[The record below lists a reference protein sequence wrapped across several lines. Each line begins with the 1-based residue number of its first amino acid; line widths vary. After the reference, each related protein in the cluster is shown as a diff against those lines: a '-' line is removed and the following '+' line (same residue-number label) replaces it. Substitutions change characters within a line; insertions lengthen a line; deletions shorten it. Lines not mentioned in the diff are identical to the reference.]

1 MTLRAALN
9 TTLADFNEGHLAT
22 FAHSLDP
29 TWIEQAL
36 GTTGTVSVR
45 RRKLPADRVVWLV
58 LGMALLRDRSIQAV
72 CDHLHLVL
80 PGAGTIAATSIT
92 QARDRLGAS
101 PFERLFDLLAE
112 QEASRRTGPEVWRGL
127 HLFGLDGTILPVP
140 DSPENR
146 RHFGSPSSG
155 TRGEGAYPQCRLV
168 ALMHLGSHLLRA
180 VRLGTYQ
187 QSELSLADELLPVL
201 PEQSLLIMDRG
212 FACWRRL
219 FEFGQHPG
227 RFWLLRG
234 KKNLTWQVIRAHR
247 TTDLEV
253 DVSFSPPA
261 RKINPD
267 LPANMRVRVI
277 FYRRPGFSKQYLITS
292 LLDSTQYPA
301 RELVKLYH
309 QRWELELGFDELKT
323 HTLEREE
330 ALRSRSP
337 ERVRQELY
345 GLLIVYNLVR
355 LEMAKVAQRLEVS
368 PLRVSYRLALLLM
381 RNFWLSAW
389 LVAAGHVP
397 QHLEQLT
404 EDLELLLL
412 PERRRRHQPRVV
424 KVKMSNYRKKL
435 RASPP

>member
-1 MTLRAALN
+1 NFVTG
-9 TTLADFNEGHLAT
+9 TTRSGFTQLWGTPAPGLSCWKRRSLAT
-22 FAHSLDP
+22 
-29 TWIEQAL
+29 
-36 GTTGTVSVR
+36 
-45 RRKLPADRVVWLV
+45 
-58 LGMALLRDRSIQAV
+58 LLEGFPGAV
-72 CDHLHLVL
+72 PCDHLHLVL
-80 PGAGTIAATSIT
+80 PDTGSIKSTSVT
-92 QARDRLGAS
+92 EARDRLGVA
-101 PFERLFDLLAE
+101 PLQRLFELLAE
-112 QEASRRTGPEVWRGL
+112 HEAVRRSPAEVWRGL
-127 HLFGLDGTILPVP
+127 QLFGLDGTIFPVP

-146 RHFGSPSSG
+146 RFFGSPSSG

-187 QSELSLADELLPVL
+187 QSELSLADELFPVL

-219 FEFGQHPG
+219 FEFSQHPG

-234 KKNLTWQVIRAHR
+234 KKNLTWQVVHTHRAS
-247 TTDLEV
+247 DLEV
-253 DVSFSPPA
+253 DVNFSPPA
-261 RKINPD
+261 RKVNPG
-267 LPANMRVRVI
+267 LPATMRVRVI
-277 FYRRPGFSKQYLITS
+277 FYRRPGFSRQYLITS
-292 LLDSTQYPA
+292 LLDPLRYPA

-309 QRWELELGFDELKT
+309 QRWEVELGFDELKT

-337 ERVRQELY
+337 ERIQQELY

-355 LEMAKVAQRLEVS
+355 SKMVKIAQRLDVS

-389 LVAAGHVP
+389 VVAAGRVP
-397 QHLEQLT
+397 QQLEHLT
-404 EDLELLLL
+404 ADLELLLL

-424 KVKMSNYRKKL
+424 KVKMSNYRKKP
-435 RASPP
+435 RPSPA